1 MLVAIGAAVAVLTGI
16 GAGLG
21 IGLAT
26 GKAVDAIARQPE
38 AESKISKSL
47 LLGCAL
53 AEATAIYG
61 FVIGLLI
68 IYLNLVWTIINV
80 IILYLLLKK
89 FLIKPVTAIMDKR
102 EQMVKQGLE
111 SARAQESQAKELK
124 VKYEEALASA
134 KEESLQLVEK
144 ARGNAQVEYDRI
156 LGEADEQAK
165 KIKEAAK
172 KDVELD
178 REKAMKEMQSEV
190 AGLALTA
197 VSRILQE
204 GTDPQSDGALYE
216 QFLKK
221 AGEANDTDR

>member
-1 MLVAIGAAVAVLTGI
+1 MLRI
-16 GAGLG
+16 
-21 IGLAT
+21 
-26 GKAVDAIARQPE
+26 D
-38 AESKISKSL
+38 
-47 LLGCAL
+47 
-53 AEATAIYG
+53 
-61 FVIGLLI
+61 
-68 IYLNLVWTIINV
+68 LNLVWTIINV

-111 SARAQESQAKELK
+111 GARAQASQAKELK

-156 LGEADEQAK
+156 L
-165 KIKEAAK
+165 IKEAAR

>member
-1 MLVAIGAAVAVLTGI
+1 M
-16 GAGLG
+16 
-21 IGLAT
+21 
-26 GKAVDAIARQPE
+26 
-38 AESKISKSL
+38 
-47 LLGCAL
+47 
-53 AEATAIYG
+53 
-61 FVIGLLI
+61 
-68 IYLNLVWTIINV
+68 
-80 IILYLLLKK
+80 
-89 FLIKPVTAIMDKR
+89 
-102 EQMVKQGLE
+102 
-111 SARAQESQAKELK
+111 
-124 VKYEEALASA
+124 
-134 KEESLQLVEK
+134 VEK

-204 GTDPQSDGALYE
+204 GTDPHSDGALYE

>member
-1 MLVAIGAAVAVLTGI
+1 MLRI
-16 GAGLG
+16 
-21 IGLAT
+21 
-26 GKAVDAIARQPE
+26 D
-38 AESKISKSL
+38 
-47 LLGCAL
+47 
-53 AEATAIYG
+53 
-61 FVIGLLI
+61 
-68 IYLNLVWTIINV
+68 LNLVWTIINV

-102 EQMVKQGLE
+102 EQLVKQGRE
-111 SARAQESQAKELK
+111 GTRAHHSQAKELK
-124 VKYEEALASA
+124 VKSEEALASA

-165 KIKEAAK
+165 KIKEAAR

-197 VSRILQE
+197 VSRIQE
-204 GTDPQSDGALYE
+204 DRTDPQSDCALYE
-216 QFLKK
+216 HFLKK
-221 AGEANDTDR
+221 AGEANDSDR

>member
-1 MLVAIGAAVAVLTGI
+1 MKKPLHLRRKN
-16 GAGLG
+16 LSSW
-21 IGLAT
+21 LR
-26 GKAVDAIARQPE
+26 KPE
-38 AESKISKSL
+38 EMPRW
-47 LLGCAL
+47 
-53 AEATAIYG
+53 
-61 FVIGLLI
+61 
-68 IYLNLVWTIINV
+68 N
-80 IILYLLLKK
+80 
-89 FLIKPVTAIMDKR
+89 
-102 EQMVKQGLE
+102 
-111 SARAQESQAKELK
+111 
-124 VKYEEALASA
+124 
-134 KEESLQLVEK
+134 
-144 ARGNAQVEYDRI
+144 RI

-165 KIKEAAK
+165 KIKEAAR

>member
-1 MLVAIGAAVAVLTGI
+1 MLRI
-16 GAGLG
+16 
-21 IGLAT
+21 
-26 GKAVDAIARQPE
+26 D
-38 AESKISKSL
+38 
-47 LLGCAL
+47 
-53 AEATAIYG
+53 
-61 FVIGLLI
+61 
-68 IYLNLVWTIINV
+68 LNLVWTIINV

-111 SARAQESQAKELK
+111 GARAQESQAKELK

-165 KIKEAAK
+165 KIKEAARK
-172 KDVELD
+172 D

>member
-1 MLVAIGAAVAVLTGI
+1 M
-16 GAGLG
+16 
-21 IGLAT
+21 
-26 GKAVDAIARQPE
+26 
-38 AESKISKSL
+38 
-47 LLGCAL
+47 
-53 AEATAIYG
+53 
-61 FVIGLLI
+61 
-68 IYLNLVWTIINV
+68 
-80 IILYLLLKK
+80 
-89 FLIKPVTAIMDKR
+89 
-102 EQMVKQGLE
+102 E

-165 KIKEAAK
+165 KIKEAAR

>member
-1 MLVAIGAAVAVLTGI
+1 MLRI
-16 GAGLG
+16 
-21 IGLAT
+21 
-26 GKAVDAIARQPE
+26 D
-38 AESKISKSL
+38 
-47 LLGCAL
+47 
-53 AEATAIYG
+53 
-61 FVIGLLI
+61 
-68 IYLNLVWTIINV
+68 LNLVWTIINV

-111 SARAQESQAKELK
+111 GARAQESQAKELK
-124 VKYEEALASA
+124 VKYEEAL
-134 KEESLQLVEK
+134 EK

-165 KIKEAAK
+165 KIKEAAR

>member
-1 MLVAIGAAVAVLTGI
+1 MLRI
-16 GAGLG
+16 
-21 IGLAT
+21 
-26 GKAVDAIARQPE
+26 D
-38 AESKISKSL
+38 
-47 LLGCAL
+47 
-53 AEATAIYG
+53 
-61 FVIGLLI
+61 
-68 IYLNLVWTIINV
+68 LNLVWTIINV

-111 SARAQESQAKELK
+111 GARAQESQAKELK

-134 KEESLQLVEK
+134 KEESL
-144 ARGNAQVEYDRI
+144 RI

-165 KIKEAAK
+165 KIKEAAR

>member
-1 MLVAIGAAVAVLTGI
+1 MLRI
-16 GAGLG
+16 
-21 IGLAT
+21 
-26 GKAVDAIARQPE
+26 D
-38 AESKISKSL
+38 
-47 LLGCAL
+47 
-53 AEATAIYG
+53 
-61 FVIGLLI
+61 
-68 IYLNLVWTIINV
+68 LNLVWTIINV

-111 SARAQESQAKELK
+111 GARAQESH
-124 VKYEEALASA
+124 A

-165 KIKEAAK
+165 KIKEAAR

>member
-1 MLVAIGAAVAVLTGI
+1 MLRI
-16 GAGLG
+16 
-21 IGLAT
+21 
-26 GKAVDAIARQPE
+26 D
-38 AESKISKSL
+38 
-47 LLGCAL
+47 
-53 AEATAIYG
+53 
-61 FVIGLLI
+61 
-68 IYLNLVWTIINV
+68 LNLVWTIINV

-111 SARAQESQAKELK
+111 GARAQESQAKELK

-156 LGEADEQAK
+156 LGE
-165 KIKEAAK
+165 IKEAAR

>member
-1 MLVAIGAAVAVLTGI
+1 MLRI
-16 GAGLG
+16 
-21 IGLAT
+21 
-26 GKAVDAIARQPE
+26 D
-38 AESKISKSL
+38 
-47 LLGCAL
+47 
-53 AEATAIYG
+53 
-61 FVIGLLI
+61 
-68 IYLNLVWTIINV
+68 LNLVWTIINV

-111 SARAQESQAKELK
+111 GARAQAKELK

-165 KIKEAAK
+165 KIKEAAR

>member
-1 MLVAIGAAVAVLTGI
+1 
-16 GAGLG
+16 
-21 IGLAT
+21 
-26 GKAVDAIARQPE
+26 
-38 AESKISKSL
+38 
-47 LLGCAL
+47 
-53 AEATAIYG
+53 
-61 FVIGLLI
+61 
-68 IYLNLVWTIINV
+68 
-80 IILYLLLKK
+80 
-89 FLIKPVTAIMDKR
+89 
-102 EQMVKQGLE
+102 MVKQGLE
-111 SARAQESQAKELK
+111 GARAQESQAKELK

-156 LGEADEQAK
+156 LGEEAK
-165 KIKEAAK
+165 KIKEAAR

>member
-1 MLVAIGAAVAVLTGI
+1 MLRI
-16 GAGLG
+16 
-21 IGLAT
+21 
-26 GKAVDAIARQPE
+26 D
-38 AESKISKSL
+38 
-47 LLGCAL
+47 
-53 AEATAIYG
+53 
-61 FVIGLLI
+61 
-68 IYLNLVWTIINV
+68 LNLVWTIINV

-111 SARAQESQAKELK
+111 GARAQESQVK

-165 KIKEAAK
+165 KIKEAAR

>member
-1 MLVAIGAAVAVLTGI
+1 MLRI
-16 GAGLG
+16 
-21 IGLAT
+21 
-26 GKAVDAIARQPE
+26 D
-38 AESKISKSL
+38 
-47 LLGCAL
+47 
-53 AEATAIYG
+53 
-61 FVIGLLI
+61 
-68 IYLNLVWTIINV
+68 LNLVWTIINV

-111 SARAQESQAKELK
+111 GARAQESQAKELK

-134 KEESLQLVEK
+134 KE
-144 ARGNAQVEYDRI
+144 YDRI

-165 KIKEAAK
+165 KIKEAAR

>member
-1 MLVAIGAAVAVLTGI
+1 MLRI
-16 GAGLG
+16 
-21 IGLAT
+21 
-26 GKAVDAIARQPE
+26 D
-38 AESKISKSL
+38 
-47 LLGCAL
+47 
-53 AEATAIYG
+53 
-61 FVIGLLI
+61 
-68 IYLNLVWTIINV
+68 LNLVWTIINV

-111 SARAQESQAKELK
+111 GARAQESQAKELK

-165 KIKEAAK
+165 KIKEAAR
-172 KDVELD
+172 KDVD

>member
-1 MLVAIGAAVAVLTGI
+1 MLRI
-16 GAGLG
+16 
-21 IGLAT
+21 
-26 GKAVDAIARQPE
+26 D
-38 AESKISKSL
+38 
-47 LLGCAL
+47 
-53 AEATAIYG
+53 
-61 FVIGLLI
+61 
-68 IYLNLVWTIINV
+68 LNLVWTIINV

-111 SARAQESQAKELK
+111 GARAQESQAKELK

-165 KIKEAAK
+165 KIKEAAR

-190 AGLALTA
+190 A

>member
-1 MLVAIGAAVAVLTGI
+1 MLRI
-16 GAGLG
+16 
-21 IGLAT
+21 
-26 GKAVDAIARQPE
+26 D
-38 AESKISKSL
+38 
-47 LLGCAL
+47 
-53 AEATAIYG
+53 
-61 FVIGLLI
+61 
-68 IYLNLVWTIINV
+68 LNLVWTIINV

-102 EQMVKQGLE
+102 EQMVKQGPE
-111 SARAQESQAKELK
+111 GARAQESQAKELK
-124 VKYEEALASA
+124 VK
-134 KEESLQLVEK
+134 ESLQLVEK

-165 KIKEAAK
+165 KIKEAAR

>member
-1 MLVAIGAAVAVLTGI
+1 VLRI
-16 GAGLG
+16 
-21 IGLAT
+21 
-26 GKAVDAIARQPE
+26 D
-38 AESKISKSL
+38 
-47 LLGCAL
+47 
-53 AEATAIYG
+53 
-61 FVIGLLI
+61 
-68 IYLNLVWTIINV
+68 LNLVWTIINV

-102 EQMVKQGLE
+102 EQMVKQG
-111 SARAQESQAKELK
+111 ARAQESQAKELK

-144 ARGNAQVEYDRI
+144 ARGNAQVEYNRI

-165 KIKEAAK
+165 KIKEAAR

>member
-1 MLVAIGAAVAVLTGI
+1 MLRI
-16 GAGLG
+16 
-21 IGLAT
+21 
-26 GKAVDAIARQPE
+26 D
-38 AESKISKSL
+38 
-47 LLGCAL
+47 
-53 AEATAIYG
+53 
-61 FVIGLLI
+61 
-68 IYLNLVWTIINV
+68 LNLVWTIINV

-111 SARAQESQAKELK
+111 GARAQESRAK
-124 VKYEEALASA
+124 
-134 KEESLQLVEK
+134 
-144 ARGNAQVEYDRI
+144 
-156 LGEADEQAK
+156 
-165 KIKEAAK
+165 
-172 KDVELD
+172 D

>member
-1 MLVAIGAAVAVLTGI
+1 MLRI
-16 GAGLG
+16 
-21 IGLAT
+21 
-26 GKAVDAIARQPE
+26 D
-38 AESKISKSL
+38 
-47 LLGCAL
+47 
-53 AEATAIYG
+53 
-61 FVIGLLI
+61 
-68 IYLNLVWTIINV
+68 LNLVWTIINV
-80 IILYLLLKK
+80 IILHLLLKK

-111 SARAQESQAKELK
+111 GARAQESRAKELK

-165 KIKEAAK
+165 KIKEAAR

>member
-1 MLVAIGAAVAVLTGI
+1 MLRI
-16 GAGLG
+16 
-21 IGLAT
+21 
-26 GKAVDAIARQPE
+26 D
-38 AESKISKSL
+38 
-47 LLGCAL
+47 
-53 AEATAIYG
+53 
-61 FVIGLLI
+61 
-68 IYLNLVWTIINV
+68 LNLVWTIINV

-111 SARAQESQAKELK
+111 GARAQESQAKELK

-165 KIKEAAK
+165 KIKEAAR

-204 GTDPQSDGALYE
+204 VIPTIRKRAPSGCHISVRVKPVTLSADIHPFSGCTGASRSLDIIPSCLILIPALFPARRGSGGSIRRRRLGT
-216 QFLKK
+216 
-221 AGEANDTDR
+221 